1 METQIPIE
9 IIELQDNQN
18 LHPIIEAHL
27 NGLAIRLVIDT
38 GASHSCLDKSLLKHL
53 LKNKNKSTSEIVM
66 GIGNNKMTNNIVQ
79 IDELKIGELII
90 NNYPVV
96 ALKISHINKMLKML
110 DLKPINGLLGS
121 DILYKHQ
128 AVIDYKN
135 CLLTF
140 NI

>member
-9 IIELQDNQN
+9 IIELQDDQN
-18 LHPIIEAHL
+18 LHPLIEAHL

-53 LKNKNKSTSEIVM
+53 LKNKSTSEIVM
-66 GIGNNKMTNNIVQ
+66 GIGNKRMTNNIVN
-79 IDELKIGELII
+79 IDELKIGDLTI

-110 DLKPINGLLGS
+110 DLEPINGLLGS
-121 DILYKHQ
+121 DILYKYQ

>member
-9 IIELQDNQN
+9 IIELQDDQN
-18 LHPIIEAHL
+18 LHPLIEAHL

-53 LKNKNKSTSEIVM
+53 LKNKSTSEIVM
-66 GIGNNKMTNNIVQ
+66 GIGNKRMTNNIVN
-79 IDELKIGELII
+79 IDELKIGDLTI

-96 ALKISHINKMLKML
+96 ALKISHINKMLKIL
-110 DLKPINGLLGS
+110 DLEPINGLLGS
-121 DILYKHQ
+121 DILYKYQ